1 MSASVAKMGRCQWKF
16 MLFSLLAIFG
26 CHRNNTDQPMISSY
40 GVHTIDQTTK
50 GLKDVFSGDVVI
62 RYPNPLKAPNPGSLQ
77 IYCLI
82 DADLQNPQQVM
93 AATIFT
99 NSAGVSLLAVR
110 HHTVVAAAF
119 PAKTGSGGAIVSH
132 YSLPDIESTP
142 NVTPSD
148 PEITLDILA
157 LLNACKK
164 LDLNTVPHNV
174 FAPL

>member
-1 MSASVAKMGRCQWKF
+1 
-16 MLFSLLAIFG
+16 LLLSLLAIFG
-26 CHRNNTDQPMISSY
+26 CDRNNNEQPTISSY
-40 GVHTIDQTTK
+40 GVHTIDQTKK
-50 GLKDVFSGDVVI
+50 GLKDVFSGDVVV

-77 IYCLI
+77 IYCLK
-82 DADLQNPQQVM
+82 DADLYNPQQVI

-119 PAKTGSGGAIVSH
+119 PTKTGSGGAIVSH

-142 NVTPSD
+142 NVIPSD

-164 LDLNTVPHNV
+164 PDLYTVPHNV